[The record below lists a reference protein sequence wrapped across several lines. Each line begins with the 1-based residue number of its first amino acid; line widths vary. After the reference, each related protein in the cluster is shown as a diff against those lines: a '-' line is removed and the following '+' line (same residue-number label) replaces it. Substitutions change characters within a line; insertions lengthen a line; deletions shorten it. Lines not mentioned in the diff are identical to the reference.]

1 MNIRF
6 FSEDGD
12 GTLLP
17 MLPQQAITPAGKE
30 TAPVEE
36 AYSLFFSVALSESR
50 TLTTKWVETDELK
63 N

>member
-36 AYSLFFSVALSESR
+36 AYSFSLWRYQSPAH
-50 TLTTKWVETDELK
+50 
-63 N
+63 